1 MISRHAEAR
10 NLSKFLLAII
20 FACALLI
27 TGEAFSLLAL
37 GLGAPPLSIAHE
49 TIEYMMAPGQDVRR
63 FGNRVLVNEFGM
75 RSQSIATDLQPKEL
89 RVLAFGDSVL
99 NGGSQTDHEA
109 LATTRAAKRL
119 AAQRQ
124 APVTIANIS
133 AGSWG
138 PGNHLGYISTYGL
151 FKADMA
157 LFVLSSH
164 DASDEP
170 AFGPLDPLTH
180 PTAAPA
186 SALLEGLERY
196 APRYLPNWRIFSRA
210 APNESEQNPEEFRS
224 EKSLTAIM
232 QRLAADGIPAC
243 ILLHPALAE
252 TIDRNGPG
260 FDRLLKFAAKH
271 NIPALDLLPYYR
283 TISPDVALLYRDGI
297 HINAK
302 GQEGLMLALV
312 GIIDRKA
319 CKIPI

>member
-1 MISRHAEAR
+1 
-10 NLSKFLLAII
+10 LSKSMLAVI
-20 FACALLI
+20 FSCALLI
-27 TGEAFSLLAL
+27 TGEAFSRLVL
-37 GLGAPPLSIAHE
+37 GLGAPPLSIAHD

-75 RSQSIATDLQPKEL
+75 RSQSIATDRKPQEL

-109 LATTRAAKRL
+109 LATTRAANRL

-138 PGNHLGYISTYGL
+138 PGNHLGYIFTYGL
-151 FKADMA
+151 FTADMA

-170 AFGPLDPLTH
+170 AFAPLDPLTH

-196 APRYLPNWRIFSRA
+196 APRYLPNWRIFARA

-232 QRLAADGIPAC
+232 QRLAAERIPAC
-243 ILLHPALAE
+243 ILLHPSLAE

-260 FDRLLKFAAKH
+260 YERLLEFAAKH
-271 NIPALDLLPYYR
+271 NIPGLDLLTYYR
-283 TISPDVALLYRDGI
+283 SISPSVASLYRDGI

-302 GQEGLMLALV
+302 GQEGLMLAMLDV
-312 GIIDRKA
+312 IDRRA
-319 CKIPI
+319 CNIPK

>member
-1 MISRHAEAR
+1 M
-10 NLSKFLLAII
+10 SKFLLAII
-20 FACALLI
+20 FSCTLLI
-27 TGEAFSLLAL
+27 TGEAFSRLVL

-75 RSQSIATDLQPKEL
+75 RSQSIAPDRQPQEL

-109 LATTRAAKRL
+109 LATTRVAKHL
-119 AAQRQ
+119 ATQRQ

-157 LFVLSSH
+157 LFVISSH

-170 AFGPLDPLTH
+170 TFAPLDPLTH
-180 PTAAPA
+180 PTSAPA

-196 APRYLPNWRIFSRA
+196 ALRYLPNWRIFSRA

-232 QRLAADGIPAC
+232 QHLAADRIPAC
-243 ILLHPALAE
+243 ILLHPSLAE
-252 TIDRNGPG
+252 TIDRKGPG
-260 FDRLLKFAAKH
+260 YERLLEFAAKH
-271 NIPALDLLPYYR
+271 NIPGLDLLPYYR
-283 TISPDVALLYRDGI
+283 AISPSVVSLYRDGI
-297 HINAK
+297 HINTK
-302 GQEGLMLALV
+302 GQEGLMLAMLDV
-312 GIIDRKA
+312 IDRRA
-319 CKIPI
+319 CNIPK